1 MRCFPVPAT
10 VFRCAIW
17 HLCLTLPKI
26 ELSYHFNM
34 TTFNLAG
41 KEFIELNKLLKALS
55 LVGSGGEAKMR
66 IREEGEATVNGEV
79 ETQVRKK
86 LRAGDRVA
94 FGGEVIS
101 IVD

>member
-1 MRCFPVPAT
+1 
-10 VFRCAIW
+10 
-17 HLCLTLPKI
+17 
-26 ELSYHFNM
+26 M
-34 TTFNLAG
+34 TTFSLSG
-41 KEFIELNKLLKALS
+41 KEFIELNKLLKIQN

-94 FGGEVIS
+94 FGGEEILVTE
-101 IVD
+101 